1 MDPTLEGI
9 MDAALLQFVC
19 KQNIERYERM
29 LRTPLTDLERAFVQR
44 RMAEEREAL
53 RLSQVARA
61 NARNGVGPMLK
72 VIGTMLFSNVFD
84 YLAPLGDLAA
94 AFDAVV

>member
-1 MDPTLEGI
+1 

-19 KQNIERYERM
+19 KQNIERYQRM

-44 RMAEEREAL
+44 RIAEERQAL

-61 NARNGVGPMLK
+61 NGRNGAKGVQGVGPTLK

-84 YLAPLGDLAA
+84 YLASLGDLAA